1 MSSPVNKEKIE
12 SVFNNDLSS
21 TSGQIPVGSNAK
33 FDEALGMTKDIK
45 DYIVDTEKEDGER
58 MYDELKA
65 KAEELNNNDGCPNNS
80 QPSQRVNDNYPLTG
94 RTG

>member
-12 SVFNNDLSS
+12 SVSNNDLSS
-21 TSGQIPVGSNAK
+21 TSGQIPVGSNAE

-65 KAEELNNNDGCPNNS
+65 KAEELNNNDG
-80 QPSQRVNDNYPLTG
+80 
-94 RTG
+94 